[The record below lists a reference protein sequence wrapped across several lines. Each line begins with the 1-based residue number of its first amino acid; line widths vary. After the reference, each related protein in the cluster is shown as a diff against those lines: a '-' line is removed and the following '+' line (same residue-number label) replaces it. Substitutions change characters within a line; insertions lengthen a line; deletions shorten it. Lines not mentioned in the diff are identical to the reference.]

1 MSFQGALF
9 NNAPIHNDDEKIAFS
24 EWKNSLN
31 HYNFFCIHLRQK
43 LSANL
48 KSAKVVDVV

>member
-1 MSFQGALF
+1 MSFQGAVF
-9 NNAPIHNDDEKIAFS
+9 NNAPIHNETAFS

-31 HYNFFCIHLRQK
+31 RFNFFCIHLRQK